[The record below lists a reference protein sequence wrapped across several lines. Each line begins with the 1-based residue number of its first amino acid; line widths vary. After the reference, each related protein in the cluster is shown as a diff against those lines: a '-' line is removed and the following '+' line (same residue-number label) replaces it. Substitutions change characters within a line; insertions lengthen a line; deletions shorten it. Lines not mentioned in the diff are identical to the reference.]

1 MYILG
6 IDPGPIPGVVRLRV
20 DINRPGENLVANGAY
35 LRGTDAMQVTPG
47 MLIQVLD
54 GLHYTATA
62 FDVVAMERFVVGRRA
77 ARSASAAA
85 GGRTRDMI
93 GEITGWA
100 TDKQLKLVTRAA
112 ADVKPWAVD
121 KRLHAAG
128 LLDLTAGMR
137 HARDAA
143 RHALFCA
150 VKDYGLPDPL
160 SSKAGVR

>member
-1 MYILG
+1 MYVIG
-6 IDPGPIPGVVRLRV
+6 VDPGPVPGIVRLWLEY
-20 DINRPGENLVANGAY
+20 G
-35 LRGTDAMQVTPG
+35 RGPTRLLEAEAMQVTPR
-47 MLIQVLD
+47 LVLPVLD
-54 GLHYTATA
+54 MLLHGNDGPAA
-62 FDVVAMERFVVGRRA
+62 VAVERFVVGRRA
-77 ARSASAAA
+77 ARSSTPAA
-85 GGRTRDMI
+85 GTITRSMVGVITDWAGRNELGKWRRYLI
-93 GEITGWA
+93 
-100 TDKQLKLVTRAA
+100 QRSA

-160 SSKAGVR
+160 STRAGAR